1 MTPQSVEAL
10 MAEIE
15 AEDCP
20 DYAELSIG
28 EAEARH
34 LMAAHFCEI
43 DDKLARHG
51 LTPEARLE
59 VMAAIAAHT
68 MVENMVLH
76 VHRLRGAAGRTE
88 FQAWLRR
95 HGLS

>member
-1 MTPQSVEAL
+1 MTPQSVESL

-15 AEDCP
+15 AEDPP
-20 DYAELSIG
+20 DFADLSLG

-43 DDKLARHG
+43 DARLAAHG
-51 LTPEARLE
+51 LGAEGRLE

-76 VHRLRGAAGRTE
+76 VRRLRSAATQDDFR
-88 FQAWLRR
+88 AWMRR
-95 HGLS
+95 HGLR

>member
-1 MTPQSVEAL
+1 MTPQSVESL
-10 MAEIE
+10 MADIE

-43 DDKLARHG
+43 DRRLSEQGLA
-51 LTPEARLE
+51 PEARLE

-76 VHRLRGAAGRTE
+76 VHRLRSASSRMD

-95 HGLS
+95 HGMS